1 MAARSVF
8 LGRGAAELREVRIR
22 RYDADYRSTA
32 RLVVTAEFGYPAHE
46 LPVRYEICCYPGAP
60 GAQGV
65 RPGAFPVPH
74 GKSCTGFL
82 CRCLDGGAYLTLF
95 REAEADEET
104 CAPAGLPRGEW
115 GAAVG
120 RGGVPHFA
128 GGRCQRAAPG
138 VVRLFPPALNR
149 EPRSAGW
156 AALGGLLCGE
166 NSLKY

>member
-115 GAAVG
+115 ERLWGAEAC
-120 RGGVPHFA
+120 RISPE
-128 GGRCQRAAPG
+128 G
-138 VVRLFPPALNR
+138 VVSGLPRASFAFFRRL
-149 EPRSAGW
+149 
-156 AALGGLLCGE
+156 
-166 NSLKY
+166 